1 MKRILFILTAIMMVS
16 SCSNV
21 MITGRRQLLLLS
33 DSEILSMSAVAYRQ
47 FIDSVPASRDLAAT
61 EMVKRVGRNISM
73 AVEEFMRNNR
83 LEHELS
89 LLAWEFNLVA
99 DSAVN
104 AFCMPGGKVVFF
116 EGILP
121 YTRTELG
128 LAVVMGHEIAHAVAR
143 HGNERMSQMLLAQYG
158 AVITDILTSNRSET
172 TRSVVNAVYGI
183 GATVGV
189 LLPYSR
195 QHEYEADRLGTIFM
209 AMAGYDPNE
218 ALIFW
223 SRMAASSSKGAS
235 DFLST
240 HPTDA
245 RRVAK
250 LREVIPEA
258 MKYLPQP

>member
-1 MKRILFILTAIMMVS
+1 MKRILFILTVFMIAS

-33 DSEILSMSAVAYRQ
+33 DSEILSMSATAYKQ
-47 FIDSVPASRDLAAT
+47 YIDSVPASLDMAAT
-61 EMVKRVGRNISM
+61 EMVKRVGTNISL
-73 AVEEFMRNNR
+73 AVEAFMLSNR
-83 LEHELS
+83 LEHELAK
-89 LLAWEFNLVA
+89 LAWEFNLVA
-99 DSAVN
+99 DSTVN

-121 YTRTELG
+121 YTKTEAG
-128 LAVVMGHEIAHAVAR
+128 LAVVMGHEIAHAVAK
-143 HGNERMSQMLLAQYG
+143 HSNERMSQVLLAQYG
-158 AVITDILTSNRSET
+158 AVIADILTSNRSET
-172 TRSVVNAVYGI
+172 TRSVINTVYGI

-189 LLPYSR
+189 ILPYSR
-195 QHEYEADRLGTIFM
+195 KHEYEADRLGTIFM

-218 ALIFW
+218 AIEFW
-223 SRMAASSSKGAS
+223 SRMASSKSKGAT

-245 RRVAK
+245 KRIAK

-258 MKYLPQP
+258 MRYMPQQ